1 MSVKTLSR
9 IGLGVGLAL
18 LVSALSTLVVVP
30 GGTALAAIQGAVGLA
45 VVAAYFLVNRD
56 AVGRTFAGRA
66 TLFYGVSAVTLALL
80 VGVVV
85 AANYVAA
92 KKSWSVD
99 LTKGGIFTLADDTV
113 QTLAG
118 LPSEV
123 TVTAFYGEAEP
134 AAGELRELLERYRA
148 HTDKLKVVFV
158 DPYQAPDL
166 VKQKGIKEGGPRV
179 VVEAG
184 AREERVGELTEE
196 ALTNAIAKVLRTTE
210 KKVYFTVGHGEGD
223 LDDATTPDGYGSIAA
238 RLANEGL
245 RTAKVRLVTEDLPSD
260 AAAVLVLAPKKPFL
274 EPELKALSAYLAKGG
289 RVLVAAEPGWKD
301 PGLQKLLGDW
311 GFELDD
317 TLIVDP
323 LSKLM
328 GGGDAIPVVQSYADH
343 ELTKGFDLVTLF
355 PTARPVVARGDVEP
369 RPVVLA
375 LTNPTA
381 WGETSPDAAEV
392 KFDEGEKRGALGLAA
407 AVTRKAGDAEGRM
420 VVFGDAD
427 FADNQF
433 EKAGGNS
440 DLFLNAVNW
449 LASQEA
455 RITIRPKQ
463 REASRLVLTEEDAR
477 FLNLFSMNG
486 LPMLV
491 LAIGLS
497 VWLVRRAK

>member
-30 GGTALAAIQGAVGLA
+30 GGTALATAQGVVGLA
-45 VVAAYFLVNRD
+45 AVASYFLLNRG

-66 TLFYGVSAVTLALL
+66 TLFYGVSVVTLVVL
-80 VGVVV
+80 VGLVV

-92 KKSWSVD
+92 KKKWSVD
-99 LTKGGIFTLADDTV
+99 LTKGGIYTLADDTV
-113 QTLAG
+113 KTLSS
-118 LPSEV
+118 LPGEV
-123 TVTAFYGEAEP
+123 TVTAFFGEAEP
-134 AAGELRELLERYRA
+134 AAAELRDLLDRYRA
-148 HTDKLKVVFV
+148 HTDRLVVNFV
-158 DPYQAPDL
+158 DPYQSPEL
-166 VKQKGIKEGGPRV
+166 VKEKGIKEGGPRI
-179 VVEAG
+179 VVEHG
-184 AREERVGELTEE
+184 AAEQKVGELSEE

-210 KKVYFTVGHGEGD
+210 KKVYVTVGHGEGS
-223 LDDATTPDGYGSIAA
+223 LEDASTPGGYGAIAA

-245 RTAKVRLVTEDLPSD
+245 RTAPVRLATEDLPAD
-260 AAAVLVLAPKKPFL
+260 AAAVAILSPTRPFL
-274 EPELKALSAYLAKGG
+274 EPEVKALEAYLAKGG
-289 RVLVAAEPGWKD
+289 RLLVAAEPGWSD
-301 PGLQKLLGDW
+301 PGLEALLGAY

-317 TLIVDP
+317 ALVVDP
-323 LSKLM
+323 ISKLM
-328 GGGDAIPVVQSYADH
+328 GGGDAIPVVQSYAEH
-343 ELTKGFDLVTLF
+343 ELTKGFGLMTLF

-381 WGETSPDAAEV
+381 WGETDALAEKV
-392 KFDEGEKRGALGLAA
+392 QFDEGEKRGALGLAA
-407 AVTRKAGDAEGRM
+407 AVSKQAGDAEARV
-420 VVFGDAD
+420 VVFGDAE

-440 DLFLNAVNW
+440 DFFLNAVNW
-449 LASQEA
+449 LASQES

-463 REASRLVLTEEDAR
+463 REASRLVLTENDAR
-477 FLNLFSMNG
+477 FLNLLSMNG